1 MEESRKSGGAAVV
14 FVILA
19 LIALP
24 ILYVL
29 SLGPAVW
36 LMEHNYLDRD
46 LARHIYYPLIFVAES
61 IPLVRSV
68 MQWYM
73 ELFV

>member
-1 MEESRKSGGAAVV
+1 MEESRRSGPAAVV
-14 FVILA
+14 VILV

-36 LMEHNYLDRD
+36 LMEHNYLDRET
-46 LARHIYYPLIFVAES
+46 ARHIYYPLIFAAES